1 MNSASGQVIGEE
13 RKSVEREKLR
23 AILHNLYA
31 KMGFEYDP
39 NATADDSVALSIQDG
54 VRAEENIFSCGI
66 LAARDEE

>member
-1 MNSASGQVIGEE
+1 MMSEQITVENARST
-13 RKSVEREKLR
+13 EREKLR

-39 NATADDSVALSIQDG
+39 NATPDDSVRLSIQDG
-54 VRAEENIFSCGI
+54 VRAEDNIFSCGI